1 VPSSMLLAG
10 VRHELRVSAATTLCV
25 VVAENNVPKFSLV
38 PVTGAACVALL
49 SQSVLAEDDST
60 ADAPLE
66 TLVVSAT
73 RIATPAWQ
81 LGSSVTVITAAD
93 IAARQLRTVPDVL
106 KLVPGLNVVQS
117 GGPGGVTSVFMR
129 GTNSNHTKV
138 LIDGIDVSDPSNAGA
153 TFDFGQLLA
162 SDIERIEVLRGPQ
175 SGLYGSDAIGG
186 VISITTRSGQGPF
199 HLAGSLEGGSFHTF
213 NQDLSLGGASDQFQ
227 YAANVEHLH
236 SGSTPVTPLDLL
248 QPGEPRLNDY
258 EDNVTASTRLG
269 YIVTPGFDLNL
280 VGRFTDAHYA
290 FTGDDP
296 FAFPSFPA
304 ALQSKSDTSQYY
316 TRLSGHLVSFGG
328 VLDQTLGVAYSSA
341 WTLNLDPN
349 FGASVN
355 TGDRLKIDWQGAV
368 SLPGDETLVLAAEHA
383 DDTIHE
389 PINAAVTDN
398 AGAVELQ
405 SHLGEHLYSALNLRY
420 DDNERFGSKL
430 TWRFAP
436 AYVISESDTRFSAS
450 AGTGFKAP
458 TLGELY
464 QNFPPFFFANPRLL
478 PESSTGYDLGVDQ
491 GLFNRTLEFGVTW
504 FRNDIRNLITTDVTG
519 TTYAN
524 VGRAVTQGAESFMAW
539 TPLQSLRLRADYTF
553 TQADDD
559 ILHEELLRRPRH
571 KATVDAAWQM
581 NDAVSLDTTVLYVGS
596 WIDGNRDFSIPRLTA
611 PAYAT
616 VNMAVNY
623 ALRSHLSLFGRVANL
638 FNRHYQDPVG
648 FLQPALGISVGLR
661 GQL

>member
-1 VPSSMLLAG
+1 
-10 VRHELRVSAATTLCV
+10 
-25 VVAENNVPKFSLV
+25 VPKFSLT
-38 PVTGAACVALL
+38 PVLGAACLAIL
-49 SQSVLAEDDST
+49 SLPVLADDNPV
-60 ADAPLE
+60 ADTPPE
-66 TLVVSAT
+66 TMVVSAT
-73 RIATPAWQ
+73 RIATPVAQ
-81 LGSSVTVITAAD
+81 VGSSVTVITAED
-93 IAARQLRTVPDVL
+93 IAAEQLRTVPDVL
-106 KLVPGLNVVQS
+106 RLVPGLNVVQS

-138 LIDGIDVSDPSNAGA
+138 LIDGIDVGDPSNAGA

-186 VISITTRSGQGPF
+186 VISITTRSGKGPF
-199 HLAGSLEGGSFHTF
+199 NLAGSLEGGSLRTF
-213 NQDLSLGGASDQFQ
+213 NQTLSLGGATDQFQ

-236 SGSTPVTPLDLL
+236 AGSTPVTPLDLL
-248 QPGEPRLNDY
+248 PPGEARVNDY
-258 EDNVTASTRLG
+258 EDNLTASTRLR
-269 YIVTPGFDLNL
+269 YTLTPGFDLNL

-296 FAFPSFPA
+296 FSFPSFPS
-304 ALQSKSDTSQYY
+304 ALPSKSDTSQYY
-316 TRLSGHLVSFGG
+316 TRLSGHLISFGG
-328 VLDQTLGVAYSSA
+328 GLDQTLGVAYSSA

-368 SLPGDETLVLAAEHA
+368 RLAMDETLVLEAEHA
-383 DDTIHE
+383 HDAIHE
-389 PINAAVTDN
+389 PINAEVTDN

-405 SHLGEHLYSALNLRY
+405 SHLGEHFYSALNLRY
-420 DDNERFGSKL
+420 DENERFGSRL

-436 AYVISESDTRFSAS
+436 AYVISDSDTRFSAS

-464 QNFPPFFFANPRLL
+464 QNFAPFFFANPDLK
-478 PESSTGYDLGVDQ
+478 PETSTGYDIGFEQ
-491 GLFNRTLEFGVTW
+491 GLAHTSVKVGATW

-524 VGRAVTQGAESFMAW
+524 VGRAQTQGVESFIAW
-539 TPLQSLRLRADYTF
+539 QPLEALRLRADYTF
-553 TQADDD
+553 TRADDA
-559 ILHEELLRRPRH
+559 LAHLELLRRPRH
-571 KATVDAAWQM
+571 KATLNAAWQV
-581 NDAVSLDTTVLYVGS
+581 NDALSLDTTVLYVGS

-611 PAYAT
+611 PAYTT
-616 VNMAVNY
+616 VNLAVNY
-623 ALRSHLSLFGRVANL
+623 ALLPNLSVFGRVDNL
-638 FNRHYQDPVG
+638 FDRHYQDPVG
-648 FLQPALGISVGLR
+648 FLHPSLGGFLGLR

>member
-1 VPSSMLLAG
+1 
-10 VRHELRVSAATTLCV
+10 
-25 VVAENNVPKFSLV
+25 VPKFSLA
-38 PVTGAACVALL
+38 PVAGAVCFAFL
-49 SQSVLAEDDST
+49 SQSVVAEDSSG

-66 TLVVSAT
+66 TQVVSAT
-73 RIATPAWQ
+73 RIATPAAQ

-93 IAARQLRTVPDVL
+93 IAAKQLRTVPDVL
-106 KLVPGLNVVQS
+106 RLVPGLNVVQS

-186 VISITTRSGQGPF
+186 VISITTRSGKGPF

-213 NQDLSLGGASDQFQ
+213 NQDISLGGATDQFQ

-236 SGSTPVTPLDLL
+236 TGSTPVTPLDLL

-269 YIVTPGFDLNL
+269 YTVTPGFDLSL

-296 FAFPSFPA
+296 FSFPSFPSA
-304 ALQSKSDTSQYY
+304 MQSKSDTSQYY
-316 TRLSGHLVSFGG
+316 SRLSGHLVSFDG

-355 TGDRLKIDWQGAV
+355 SGDRLKIDWQGAV
-368 SLPGDETLVLAAEHA
+368 SLNRDETLVLEAEHA
-383 DDTIHE
+383 HDAIHE

-398 AGAVELQ
+398 AGAAELQ
-405 SHLGEHLYSALNLRY
+405 SHLGEHLYSALNVRY
-420 DDNERFGSKL
+420 DDNQRFGSKV

-436 AYVISESDTRFSAS
+436 AYLISESDTRFSAS

-464 QNFPPFFFANPRLL
+464 QNFPPFFFANPQLQ
-478 PESSTGYDLGVDQ
+478 PETSTGYDLGVDQ
-491 GLFNRTLEFGVTW
+491 GLFNKVIDVGVTG

-524 VGRAVTQGAESFMAW
+524 VGRAVTQGVESFIAW
-539 TPLQSLRLRADYTF
+539 VPLQALQLRADYTY

-559 ILHEELLRRPRH
+559 IVHQELLRRPRH
-571 KATVDAAWQM
+571 KATLDARWQM
-581 NDAVSLDTTVLYVGS
+581 SDAVSLDTTVLYVGS
-596 WIDGNRDFSIPRLTA
+596 WIDGNRDFSIPRLMA
-611 PAYAT
+611 PAYTT
-616 VNMAVNY
+616 VNLAVNY
-623 ALRSHLSLFGRVANL
+623 EMVSHLSVFGRIANL
-638 FNRHYQDPVG
+638 LNRHYQDPVG
-648 FLQPALGISVGLR
+648 FLQPALGVMVGVR
-661 GQL
+661 AQL

>member
-1 VPSSMLLAG
+1 MPRLSLAP
-10 VRHELRVSAATTLCV
+10 
-25 VVAENNVPKFSLV
+25 VA
-38 PVTGAACVALL
+38 GAICFALL
-49 SQSVLAEDDST
+49 SQSVLADDDSG
-60 ADAPLE
+60 AEAPLD

-73 RIATPAWQ
+73 RIATPAAQ

-93 IAARQLRTVPDVL
+93 IATKQLRTLPDVL
-106 KLVPGLNVVQS
+106 RLVPGLNVVQS

-129 GTNSNHTKV
+129 GTNSNQTKV

-186 VISITTRSGQGPF
+186 VISITTRSGHGPF
-199 HLAGSLEGGSFHTF
+199 NLAGSLEGGSFHTF
-213 NQDLSLGGASDQFQ
+213 DQNLSLGGSTDRFQ

-236 SGSTPVTPLDLL
+236 TGSMPVTPLDLL
-248 QPGEPRLNDY
+248 LPGEPRVNDY

-269 YIVTPGFDLNL
+269 FIVTPGFDLNL

-296 FAFPSFPA
+296 FAFPSFPSA
-304 ALQSKSDTSQYY
+304 MQSKSDTSQYY
-316 TRLSGHLVSFGG
+316 TRLSGHLVSLDGA
-328 VLDQTLGVAYSSA
+328 LDQTLGVAYSSA

-368 SLPGDETLVLAAEHA
+368 RLATDETLVLEAEHA
-383 DDTIHE
+383 HDAIHE
-389 PINAAVTDN
+389 PIDAELTDN

-420 DDNERFGSKL
+420 DDNERFGSKV
-430 TWRFAP
+430 TWRLAP
-436 AYVISESDTRFSAS
+436 AYVIADSDTRLSAS

-464 QNFPPFFFANPRLL
+464 QNFPPFFFANADLK
-478 PESSTGYDLGVDQ
+478 PETSTGYDLGIDQ
-491 GLFNRTLEFGVTW
+491 GLFNKVLEVGVTW

-524 VGRAVTQGAESFMAW
+524 VGRAVTQGAESFIAW
-539 TPLQSLRLRADYTF
+539 VPLRALHLRADYTY

-559 ILHEELLRRPRH
+559 ILHQELLRRPRH
-571 KATVDAAWQM
+571 KATVDALWQM
-581 NDAVSLDTTVLYVGS
+581 SDAVSVDTTVLYVGS
-596 WIDGNRDFSIPRLTA
+596 WIDGNRDFSVPRLLA
-611 PAYAT
+611 PAYTT

-623 ALRSHLSLFGRVANL
+623 AVLSHLSVFGRLDNL
-638 FNRHYQDPVG
+638 LNRHYQDPVG
-648 FLQPALGISVGLR
+648 FMQPALGIFVGVR

>member
-1 VPSSMLLAG
+1 MPRISLAPVAG
-10 VRHELRVSAATTLCV
+10 AVCLTLFIQ
-25 VVAENNVPKFSLV
+25 P
-38 PVTGAACVALL
+38 
-49 SQSVLAEDDST
+49 VLAQETSRQDE
-60 ADAPLE
+60 PLE

-73 RIATPAWQ
+73 RIATPAAQ

-93 IAARQLRTVPDVL
+93 IAAEQLRTVSDVL

-138 LIDGIDVSDPSNAGA
+138 LIDGIDAGDPSNSGA

-186 VISITTRSGQGPF
+186 VISITTRSGKGPF
-199 HLAGSLEGGSFHTF
+199 NLSGSIEGGTF
-213 NQDLSLGGASDQFQ
+213 RTNNETVALGGSADQFQ

-236 SGSTPVTPLDLL
+236 AGSVPVTPLDLL
-248 QPGEPRLNDY
+248 EPGEARNADY
-258 EDNVTASTRLG
+258 EDNLTASTRLG
-269 YIVTPGFDLNL
+269 YSVTPGLDLNL

-290 FTGDDP
+290 FTVDDP
-296 FAFPSFPA
+296 FAFPSFPSA
-304 ALQSKSDTSQYY
+304 MQSKSATSQYY
-316 TRLSGHLVSFGG
+316 TRLSGHLVSLDG
-328 VLDQTLGVAYSSA
+328 VLDQTMGVAYSSA

-355 TGDRLKIDWQGAV
+355 TGDRVKFDWQGAV
-368 SLPGDETLVLAAEHA
+368 RLSGAQTLVLDAEHA
-383 DDTIHE
+383 HDAIHE
-389 PINAAVTDN
+389 PLSAEVNDN

-405 SHLGEHLYSALNLRY
+405 SHFGNHLYSAVNLRY
-420 DDNERFGSKL
+420 DDNQRFGSKV
-430 TWRFAP
+430 TWRLAP
-436 AYVISESDTRFSAS
+436 AYVIAESDTRFSAS

-464 QNFPPFFFANPRLL
+464 QNFPPFFFANPDLK
-478 PESSTGYDLGVDQ
+478 PETSTGYDLGVEQ
-491 GLFNRTLEFGVTW
+491 GLFDKAVQVGATW

-524 VGRAVTQGAESFMAW
+524 VGRAITEGVESFIGW
-539 TPLQSLRLRADYTF
+539 QPLQALRLRADYTF

-559 ILHEELLRRPRH
+559 VLHEQLLRRPKH
-571 KATVDAAWQM
+571 KATLNAAWQLS
-581 NDAVSLDTTVLYVGS
+581 DAVSMDTTVLYVGS
-596 WIDGNRDFSIPRLTA
+596 FIDGNRDFSIPRLTA
-611 PAYAT
+611 PAYTT
-616 VNMAVNY
+616 VNLAVNF
-623 ALRSHLSLFGRVANL
+623 AVLNHLSLFGRIDNL

-648 FLQPALGISVGLR
+648 FLQPALGVFAGVR

>member
-1 VPSSMLLAG
+1 VPRISLAPVAG
-10 VRHELRVSAATTLCV
+10 AVCLTLFIQ
-25 VVAENNVPKFSLV
+25 P
-38 PVTGAACVALL
+38 
-49 SQSVLAEDDST
+49 VLAQETSRQDE
-60 ADAPLE
+60 PLE

-73 RIATPAWQ
+73 RIATPAAQ

-93 IAARQLRTVPDVL
+93 IAAEQLRTVSDVL

-138 LIDGIDVSDPSNAGA
+138 LIDGIDAGDPSNSGA

-186 VISITTRSGQGPF
+186 VISITTRSGKGPF
-199 HLAGSLEGGSFHTF
+199 NLSGSIEGGTF
-213 NQDLSLGGASDQFQ
+213 RTNNETVALGGSADQFQ

-236 SGSTPVTPLDLL
+236 AGSVPVTPLDLL
-248 QPGEPRLNDY
+248 EPGEARNADY
-258 EDNVTASTRLG
+258 EDNLTASTRLG
-269 YIVTPGFDLNL
+269 YSVTPGLDLNL

-290 FTGDDP
+290 FTVDDP
-296 FAFPSFPA
+296 FAFPSFPSA
-304 ALQSKSDTSQYY
+304 MQSKSATSQYY
-316 TRLSGHLVSFGG
+316 TRLSGHLVSLDG
-328 VLDQTLGVAYSSA
+328 VLDQTMGVAYSSA

-355 TGDRLKIDWQGAV
+355 TGDRVKFDWQGAV
-368 SLPGDETLVLAAEHA
+368 RLSGAQTLVLDAEHA
-383 DDTIHE
+383 HDAIHE
-389 PINAAVTDN
+389 PLSAEVNDN

-405 SHLGEHLYSALNLRY
+405 SHFGNHLYSAVNLRY
-420 DDNERFGSKL
+420 DDNQRFGSKV
-430 TWRFAP
+430 TWRLAP
-436 AYVISESDTRFSAS
+436 AYVIAESDTRFSAS

-464 QNFPPFFFANPRLL
+464 QNFPPFFFANPDLK
-478 PESSTGYDLGVDQ
+478 PETSTGYDLGVEQ
-491 GLFNRTLEFGVTW
+491 GLFDKAVQVGATW

-524 VGRAVTQGAESFMAW
+524 VGRAITEGVESFIGW
-539 TPLQSLRLRADYTF
+539 QPLQALRLRADYTF

-559 ILHEELLRRPRH
+559 VLHEQLLRRPKH
-571 KATVDAAWQM
+571 KATLNAAWQLS
-581 NDAVSLDTTVLYVGS
+581 DAVSMDTTVLYVGS
-596 WIDGNRDFSIPRLTA
+596 FIDGNRDFSIPRLTA
-611 PAYAT
+611 PAYTT
-616 VNMAVNY
+616 VNLAVNF
-623 ALRSHLSLFGRVANL
+623 AVLNHLSLFGRIDNL

-648 FLQPALGISVGLR
+648 FLQPALGVFAGVR